1 MSLDRRGQSLVMFV
15 LVIPIIILVLV
26 SIFDVGNAIYEKNI
40 LSNTNYL
47 AINYALDNMGSINR
61 DDIIDYIL
69 SNTDNISNYEVILD
83 NDRVEIEINKEVHG
97 IVSENINLINVK
109 SRYTG
114 TIRDNKKDIERIKW
128 FKWQGKLLVFLRLM
142 VE

>member
-26 SIFDVGNAIYEKNI
+26 SIFDVGNAIYEKNR

-142 VE
+142 VG

>member
-26 SIFDVGNAIYEKNI
+26 SIFDVGNAIYEKNR

-114 TIRDNKKDIERIKW
+114 TIRDNKKNIERIK
-128 FKWQGKLLVFLRLM
+128 
-142 VE
+142 

>member
-26 SIFDVGNAIYEKNI
+26 SIFDVGNAIYEKNR

-109 SRYTG
+109 SRYIG
-114 TIRDNKKDIERIKW
+114 TIRDNKKNIERIK
-128 FKWQGKLLVFLRLM
+128 
-142 VE
+142 

>member
-26 SIFDVGNAIYEKNI
+26 SIFDVGNAIYEKNR

>member
-26 SIFDVGNAIYEKNI
+26 SIFDVGNAIYEKNR

-114 TIRDNKKDIERIKW
+114 TIRDNKKDIERIK
-128 FKWQGKLLVFLRLM
+128 
-142 VE
+142 

>member
-26 SIFDVGNAIYEKNI
+26 SIFDVGNAIYEKNR

-109 SRYTG
+109 SRYIG
-114 TIRDNKKDIERIKW
+114 TIRDNKKNIERIKW

-142 VE
+142 VG